1 MKGGVVLNKTHGDV
15 TVQTV
20 LEELHSLPTMIQ
32 HLHIEVDHSR
42 IQLRGIVDSLSE
54 MRSIYHRVSGLPGV
68 SRVENHLTVKMPR
81 GMNDTD
87 TEKVMDRLL
96 RSRGFTDISAYVS
109 RGTVRLSGD
118 VKNLADRRVIEGLAR
133 SLPGVTKIM
142 NNVSVPR
149 DNGNGRIPPDDA
161 TLTSRVNEILRTA
174 DHCISGQVRGIVC
187 QRTLYLRGTVN
198 CSHDRQTAVN
208 LARHIEGIRRIRNE
222 IEVDRHP

>member
-1 MKGGVVLNKTHGDV
+1 
-15 TVQTV
+15 
-20 LEELHSLPTMIQ
+20 MIQ
-32 HLHIEVDHSR
+32 HLHIEVDHRR

-87 TEKVMDRLL
+87 IEETMERLL
-96 RSRGFTDISAYVS
+96 RSRGFRDISADVS

-118 VKNLADRRVIEGLAR
+118 VRSLADRRVIDGLAR

-149 DNGNGRIPPDDA
+149 DNGKNGRISPDDA

-174 DHCISGQVRGIVC
+174 DRCISGQVRGIVC